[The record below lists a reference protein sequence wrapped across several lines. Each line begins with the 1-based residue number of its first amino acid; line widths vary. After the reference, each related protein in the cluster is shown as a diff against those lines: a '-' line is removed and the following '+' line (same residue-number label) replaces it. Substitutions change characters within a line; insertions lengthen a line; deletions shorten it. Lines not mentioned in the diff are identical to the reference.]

1 VIRLLLVDDHAV
13 VRAGYRRLFDA
24 EAWCRVVAEAADA
37 DAAYAR
43 LLDSAPDV
51 AVVDLS
57 LRGGSGLDAIRR
69 MLARRSDLKVMVLS
83 MHESAGHVRQAMRA
97 GALGYMSKRS
107 EPEAIFDAI
116 RGVALGR
123 RMLAPDIAQLLA
135 QDALDGAGLAD
146 RLTPREFD
154 VLRLLAAGEATASV
168 AALLHLS
175 PKTVVNHLSAVRQK
189 LGAQSDLHLFRIAAG
204 HGLVDLPVGG

>member
-1 VIRLLLVDDHAV
+1 MIRLLLVDDHAV
-13 VRAGYRRLFDA
+13 VRAGYRRLLDA
-24 EAWCRVVAEAADA
+24 EAWCHVVAEAADA

-69 MLARRSDLKVMVLS
+69 MLARQPDLKVMVLS

-107 EPEAIFDAI
+107 EPDAIFEAI

-123 RMLAPDIAQLLA
+123 RMLAPDIARLLA
-135 QDALDGAGLAD
+135 EAALDGDGLAE

-154 VLRLLAAGEATASV
+154 VLRLLARGEATAGV

-204 HGLVDLPVGG
+204 YGLVDLPAES